1 MEPATATGDI
11 TTLILSTESH
21 RREMEKTSGPG
32 SACNEALRRLH
43 EALARERVALQAHEP
58 AARQH
63 SANIAALKREI
74 VRINALAGDAG
85 PGAISAG
92 RRAAPRAF
100 GQHDP
105 FRSFP
110 RSKGR
115 RTMGRGER

>member
-1 MEPATATGDI
+1 MARASETGDI
-11 TTLILSTESH
+11 MALILSTESH
-21 RREMEKTSGPG
+21 RREMEKTSLPG

-43 EALARERVALQAHEP
+43 EALARERAALRVHEA

-74 VRINALAGDAG
+74 ARINALAGDAG
-85 PGAISAG
+85 SRAIPAG
-92 RRAAPRAF
+92 RRAGPRTF

-105 FRSFP
+105 FRGFP